1 MGRSRHFPLDGP
13 VAADV
18 YLIASAKKDRCHISD
33 VRIDHCSRELQGAA
47 AMWYVREDR
56 NIERNAMKKTP
67 RIAVI
72 VFALLAALALCTP
85 VIAAQNNMGGMSP
98 QGNNAEAMQR
108 LEKMSAALQL
118 TPEQKRQVAPI
129 IMDEAPK
136 LKALKSDTSLPPM
149 QKAMKLRQISEATDA
164 KMKPILNPQ
173 QYQTLMQMQAQERQ
187 QMIQKMENR

>member
-1 MGRSRHFPLDGP
+1 
-13 VAADV
+13 
-18 YLIASAKKDRCHISD
+18 
-33 VRIDHCSRELQGAA
+33 
-47 AMWYVREDR
+47 
-56 NIERNAMKKTP
+56 MKKTP

>member
-1 MGRSRHFPLDGP
+1 
-13 VAADV
+13 
-18 YLIASAKKDRCHISD
+18 
-33 VRIDHCSRELQGAA
+33 
-47 AMWYVREDR
+47 
-56 NIERNAMKKTP
+56 MKKTP

-85 VIAAQNNMGGMSP
+85 IVAAQDTMGGP
-98 QGNNAEAMQR
+98 QGNPEAMQR

-118 TPEQKRQVAPI
+118 TPQQKRQVAPV

-136 LKALKSDTSLPPM
+136 VKALKSDTTMPPL
-149 QKAMKLRQISEATDA
+149 QKAMKMRQISEATDA
-164 KMKPILNPQ
+164 KLKPILTPS